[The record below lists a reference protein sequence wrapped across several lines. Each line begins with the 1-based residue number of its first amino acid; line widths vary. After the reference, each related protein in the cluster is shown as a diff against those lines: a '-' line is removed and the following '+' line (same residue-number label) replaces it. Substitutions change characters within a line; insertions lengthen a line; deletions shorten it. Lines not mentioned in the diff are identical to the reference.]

1 MPLRLQPTIL
11 EIEFLEDLLKYQ
23 IAYGNNGE
31 QIKDANKKN
40 YNENKNEITFKPVI
54 LLKSVTYNMTEK
66 TSNNEGLMIT
76 HTEVTTKLSR
86 AKLELCDIFTSQ
98 NRGLMF
104 YHKDLLKLKQNSRIK
119 LAAVSIAFN
128 IYYLHSVNSKKKQ
141 GNKVVYNISTIL
153 GWIGVYEGKYL
164 NFFEKGQKRG
174 VSFFVE
180 KLNTYFKSHSELE
193 KLSIG
198 VICTY
203 GDQARR
209 VKELLKSEKVKTDA
223 FKTDVEKMIVS
234 TVDDFQGDERDII
247 LISWAYAN
255 NSFPQSLIF
264 LQKPNLFNVAITRA
278 RYQMI
283 NFISKNPRELPEG
296 ILRSYLGFVEEY
308 ENRFALANS
317 DDFDENIY
325 KNSFEKEVAQAF
337 RDLGHE
343 VTCGVDIAGLSADLL
358 VDNKFVIEC
367 DGVEDKT
374 PLKVSNMKKQAIIE
388 RSGLKVYRI
397 SKREWSYSSKACIN
411 RILSL

>member
-1 MPLRLQPTIL
+1 MSELTLLGDQTTPRENNYLRLKQNKDIIQLIKFIINPAL
-11 EIEFLEDLLKYQ
+11 ELDTTVNSYINIWTDENGKAIGTCYTAKNGTLLYVKDFVATPQQLFPELTDRHLKLSIHLLSQDEQTVTFSVSRFNADCGLKKYSQTAKRHYNLLEDLLKYQ

-128 IYYLHSVNSKKKQ
+128 IYYLQSVNSKKKQ
-141 GNKVVYNISTIL
+141 ENKVVYNISTIL

-180 KLNTYFKSHSELE
+180 KLNTYFKELE
-193 KLSIG
+193 NLDIYAKFINM
-198 VICTY
+198 
-203 GDQARR
+203 
-209 VKELLKSEKVKTDA
+209 EK
-223 FKTDVEKMIVS
+223 DV
-234 TVDDFQGDERDII
+234 
-247 LISWAYAN
+247 
-255 NSFPQSLIF
+255 
-264 LQKPNLFNVAITRA
+264 
-278 RYQMI
+278 
-283 NFISKNPRELPEG
+283 
-296 ILRSYLGFVEEY
+296 
-308 ENRFALANS
+308 
-317 DDFDENIY
+317 
-325 KNSFEKEVAQAF
+325 
-337 RDLGHE
+337 
-343 VTCGVDIAGLSADLL
+343 
-358 VDNKFVIEC
+358 NKFYNKTQ
-367 DGVEDKT
+367 VEFNISD
-374 PLKVSNMKKQAIIE
+374 LKNHF
-388 RSGLKVYRI
+388 
-397 SKREWSYSSKACIN
+397 N
-411 RILSL
+411 